1 MRVHSSVGKLSLN
14 SPNVNFP
21 LPFCL
26 NLWGCGFCPSFF
38 YRINI
43 SPAFWLGR
51 RKELRDLNAPYT
63 DFSISLFVFS
73 TMPHLSPPFNCLSY
87 LFHYYLILSREMQHV
102 AWIGLHCCLSLQVL
116 SIQYSLLC
124 ELLTSLYLRSFKN
137 ILTRCF
143 LLLSTPVF
151 PFLLISLFYNSHFS
165 EILNQNGYKCACL
178 IHYFYQKIPRTSHN
192 VM

>member
-26 NLWGCGFCPSFF
+26 NLWGWGFCPSFF

-87 LFHYYLILSREMQHV
+87 LFHYYLILS
-102 AWIGLHCCLSLQVL
+102 LQVL

-137 ILTRCF
+137 ILTRF

-192 VM
+192 VML